1 MTATISKTVTTML
14 WPDGRLDVPE
24 EIRVA
29 LGISG
34 GWECSI
40 EIVDG
45 ALVVRP
51 QEQIPDE
58 DLWLYEP
65 ETYARLLEAAQQ
77 PLDSGISLSPQDLK
91 DLWAGRVDVD
101 ELIARSKS

>member
-1 MTATISKTVTTML
+1 MTATISKTATTIL

-24 EIRVA
+24 GIRQA

-51 QEQIPDE
+51 LEQIPDD

-65 ETYARLLEAAQQ
+65 ETYARLIEAGRQ
-77 PLDSGISLSPQDLK
+77 PVGSGISLSPDDIRAL
-91 DLWAGRVDVD
+91 AERRVTPE
-101 ELIARSKS
+101 ELMARSKQ

>member
-1 MTATISKTVTTML
+1 MTATISKATTTML

-24 EIRVA
+24 EIRQT

-34 GWECSI
+34 GWACSI

-51 QEQIPDE
+51 KEAIPDE
-58 DLWLYEP
+58 DLWAYTP
-65 ETYARLLEAAQQ
+65 EHLADVRAALAE
-77 PLDSGISLSPQDLK
+77 PLDQALRLSPQDLR
-91 DLWAGRVDVD
+91 DLMEQRITPD
-101 ELIARSKS
+101 ELRARSKR